1 MMQNYKEVQ
10 KMDFY
15 NKHYIRIDEKNRIIE
30 GFSDA
35 FENPLETDICIN
47 ENGGRQFEL
56 CGYINPNLV
65 NEYWC
70 HLFIYEN
77 GEVREATKEELEE
90 EQASFPVPEHT
101 PTDVEILQEQM
112 LDTMEMQA
120 DLLMEMCELQLA
132 SE

>member
-1 MMQNYKEVQ
+1 
-10 KMDFY
+10 MDFY

-56 CGYINPNLV
+56 CGCINPNLV

-77 GEVREATKEELEE
+77 GEVREATREELEE

-120 DLLMEMCELQLA
+120 DLLMEMYELQLA
-132 SE
+132 SK

>member
-1 MMQNYKEVQ
+1 ME
-10 KMDFY
+10 FY

-47 ENGGRQFEL
+47 ENGGRQFEIN
-56 CGYINPNLV
+56 GEINPTLV

-70 HLFIYEN
+70 HLYMYED
-77 GEVREATKEELEE
+77 GIIREATEEELKE

-112 LDTMEMQA
+112 LDVMEM
-120 DLLMEMCELQLA
+120 
-132 SE
+132 

>member
-1 MMQNYKEVQ
+1 ME
-10 KMDFY
+10 FY
-15 NKHYIRIDEKNRIIE
+15 NKHYIRLDEHNRIIK

-35 FENPLETDICIN
+35 FEEPLETDICIN
-47 ENGGRQFEL
+47 ENGGRHFEL
-56 CGYINPNLV
+56 GGCVNPNLV

-70 HLFIYEN
+70 HLYIYED
-77 GEVREATKEELEE
+77 GEVREATRKELEE
-90 EQASFPVPEHT
+90 EQTSFPVPEHT

-112 LDTMEMQA
+112 LDAMEMQA